1 MRRHLILASLLALAA
16 CASKPTTY
24 LALAPMPGSIH
35 SGGGMP
41 VAVAHVAMPASIDR
55 LYLTSATG
63 PNTLHVANHA
73 RWGAPL
79 GGEAQSALAADL
91 AQRLPGIEVSMPG
104 DPLPRGARTVHVN
117 VTRFLPDPAWVA
129 LDADW
134 RVTARRRI
142 LARGRV
148 RIRVPAGA
156 TPGGKA
162 QAMSIAIGRL
172 ADQIAARIGN

>member
-1 MRRHLILASLLALAA
+1 MRRHLILASLLTLVA
-16 CASKPTTY
+16 CSSKPTTY
-24 LALAPMPGSIH
+24 LALAPVAGSIH
-35 SGGGMP
+35 PDGGTP

-79 GGEAQSALAADL
+79 GGEAQSALAVDL

-104 DPLPRGARTVHVN
+104 DKVPRDARTVRVN
-117 VTRFLPDPAWVA
+117 VIRFLPEPEGVA

-134 RVTARRRI
+134 SVTACNHPP
-142 LARGRV
+142 AKGRA

-156 TPGGKA
+156 MPGDKA
-162 QAMSIAIGRL
+162 AAMSTALGRL
-172 ADQIAARIGN
+172 ADRIAARLG